1 VSSSTPASPP
11 VPTAEQLRRAPKVVL
26 HDHLDGGLRP
36 ATLVELAD
44 EIGHDLPASEP
55 EALAAWVQRAADSG
69 SLELFLEPFAHTG
82 AVLQT
87 LHGLERVAREWVL
100 DLAADGVVYAEA
112 RFAPEL
118 STAGG
123 LSMEEVMDAVLAGL
137 HAGEAEATAAGS
149 PIRAG
154 AIVCAMRQ
162 ADRSGE
168 AARLALSRR
177 DAGVVGFDIAG
188 PEAGFPASR
197 HAEAFA
203 LLREEL
209 FPFTIHA
216 GEAVGPESVG
226 DALAQGASRIGHGVR
241 VLEDVHLPQ
250 GPGGLPRLGRVAA
263 YVRDRQVPLEVCPRS
278 NTQTGASPSIAGHQ
292 VTALRDLGFTI
303 TLSSDDRLWT
313 GTTLTDEM
321 VLLAQEA
328 GWDWDD
334 FRQVTLDSLDAAF
347 LPQDQRMALLEQ
359 VVVPGWLEPQD

>member
-1 VSSSTPASPP
+1 MSTPT
-11 VPTAEQLRRAPKVVL
+11 TAPAREALAAAPKVVL
-26 HDHLDGGLRP
+26 HDHLDGGLR
-36 ATLVELAD
+36 ADTLVELAA
-44 EIGHDLPASEP
+44 EAGHELPTTDPAE
-55 EALAAWVQRAADSG
+55 LAAWVQTAADSG
-69 SLELFLEPFAHTG
+69 SLEAFLEPFSHTG

-87 LHGLERVAREWVL
+87 AHGLERVAREFVL
-100 DLAADGVVYAEA
+100 DMAADGVVWAES

-123 LSMEEVMDAVLAGL
+123 LSMEEVIDAVLAGL
-137 HAGEAEATAAGS
+137 RAGEAEAAAAGS
-149 PIRAG
+149 PIRTG

-162 ADRSGE
+162 ADRSLE

-188 PEAGFPASR
+188 PEIGFPATA

-209 FPFTIHA
+209 FPFTVHA
-216 GEAVGPESVG
+216 GEAVGPESVAQ
-226 DALAQGASRIGHGVR
+226 ALAQGAQRIGHGVR
-241 VLEDVHLPQ
+241 VLEDVRA
-250 GPGGLPRLGRVAA
+250 GDGTTNALGRVAA

-278 NTQTGASPSIAGHQ
+278 NTQTGTSPSVAGHQ

-321 VLLAQEA
+321 VLLATEA
-328 GWDWDD
+328 GWRWED
-334 FRQVTLDSLDAAF
+334 FRQVTLDALDAAF
-347 LPQDQRMALLEQ
+347 MPEDLRQQLQRD
-359 VVVPGWLEPQD
+359 VVLPGWRAPGA